1 MKRLCLILVLLAAC
15 SSKKSDAP
23 AAGSGDA
30 EIEAFLTDFL
40 AYGDKSVVMLAS
52 FDGNCSA
59 IADQML
65 TLEPLA
71 QKIRARGT
79 AIEAD
84 PARAAQKKQRI
95 AEMKQQVMQH
105 YADLLKPLGKTMDD
119 IAKKEAEMKTKCA
132 GDPKWEDAVERT
144 GLMKKKKP

>member
-1 MKRLCLILVLLAAC
+1 MKRLCLVLAIAAAC
-15 SSKKSDAP
+15 SKKPEPP
-23 AAGSGDA
+23 AGDA
-30 EIEAFLTDFL
+30 DVEAFLADFI

-52 FDGNCSA
+52 FDGNCST

-71 QKIRARGT
+71 QKIRTNGL

-84 PARAAQKKQRI
+84 PARAAKKKQRI
-95 AEMKQQVMQH
+95 GEMKQGVMQH
-105 YADLLKPLGKTMDD
+105 YEELLKPLGKTMDD
-119 IAKKEAEMKTKCA
+119 ITKKEAEMKTKCA
-132 GDPKWEDAVERT
+132 GDPKWEDAIERT